1 MPRKV
6 SDVQDPSET
15 LTLADAHF
23 SFHVA
28 DSATSGRFKP
38 GDVIANVNINRKR
51 HARNRTYYTA
61 VDEPRIKALLVELL
75 EAADADDELQSELRD
90 AESGASDG

>member
-6 SDVQDPSET
+6 SDVQDPSQT

-28 DSATSGRFKP
+28 DSATSGLFKP
-38 GDVIANVNINRKR
+38 GDVIAVVNIQRKR
-51 HARNRTYYTA
+51 HTSNRNYTA
-61 VDEPRIKALLVELL
+61 AVGDPRVKALLTELL
-75 EAADADDELQSELRD
+75 EAADADDEWQSELRD
-90 AESGASDG
+90 AESGASNG